1 MLPLNFKLSFHFF
14 IVCACVMGS
23 CGVTVRQVQSPSG
36 VNQLISDCLN
46 HHVASV
52 LIFVL
57 TEDEEK
63 VVSADGN
70 LEGFLRQWV

>member
-1 MLPLNFKLSFHFF
+1 
-14 IVCACVMGS
+14 MG
-23 CGVTVRQVQSPSG
+23 QVQSPSG
-36 VNQLISDCLN
+36 MNQVISVCVN

-63 VVSADGN
+63 VITADGI
-70 LEGFLRQWV
+70 LRGFLRQ

>member
-14 IVCACVMGS
+14 IVCACAMGS
-23 CGVTVRQVQSPSG
+23 CEVTVGQVQSPSG
-36 VNQLISDCLN
+36 MGQVISDHVN

-57 TEDEEK
+57 TEVEEK
-63 VVSADGN
+63 VESADGI
-70 LEGFLRQWV
+70 LEGFLRL